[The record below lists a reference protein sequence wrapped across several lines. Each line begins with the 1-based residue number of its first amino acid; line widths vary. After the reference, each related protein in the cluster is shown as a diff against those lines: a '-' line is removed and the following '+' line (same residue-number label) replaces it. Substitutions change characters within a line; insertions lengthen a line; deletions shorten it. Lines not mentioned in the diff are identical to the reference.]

1 MARKRPFADLRKRH
15 GGFSIIEVAISVVVL
30 GTALI
35 ACSQLLCLATRAGD
49 TDESRAIA
57 LSELERKVEMLR
69 QRDFDLLESE
79 ERAPLA
85 EASGTDCDIEVTVTQ
100 VSQYLKKV
108 TVVIYRQGDS
118 VAEASESAEF
128 YVADCAFPLT
138 RTW

>member
-1 MARKRPFADLRKRH
+1 MARKRPFVDFRKRRC
-15 GGFSIIEVAISVVVL
+15 GFSIVEVAISVVVL

-57 LSELERKVEMLR
+57 LNELERRVEMLR

-79 ERAPLA
+79 ERVPLA
-85 EASGTDCDIEVTVTQ
+85 EAPGIDCDIEVTVTE

-108 TVVIYRQGDS
+108 TVVIYRQGNG
-118 VAEASESAEF
+118 VAEASESAIF